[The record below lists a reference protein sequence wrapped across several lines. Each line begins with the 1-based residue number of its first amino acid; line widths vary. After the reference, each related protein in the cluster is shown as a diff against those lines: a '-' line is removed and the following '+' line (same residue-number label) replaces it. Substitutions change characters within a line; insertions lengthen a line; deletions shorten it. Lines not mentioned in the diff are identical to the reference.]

1 MKSGDLAPTF
11 AMVVVQVGFAGLNVV
26 SKLAMDSGMNP
37 FVMVSYRQVIATV
50 FLGPVAYFLE
60 RKSRLEITRSILFQI
75 FLCSIFG
82 ATLNQLLYFLGLKYS
97 TPTIACA
104 LSNILPAIT
113 FVMAVPFK
121 IETVGIK
128 RISGQAKVVGTI
140 LCVGGAMFMTFYK
153 GEQINIGSSGIH
165 WRSAERMENTNSSNE
180 DENMILGSILVVAS
194 CFAWAIWFIIQAKMS
209 KTFASP
215 YTSSAIMCFM
225 GSIECVII
233 GGCIVRDI
241 SEWAVGLNI
250 RLVAALYTGVVGS
263 GIAFSL
269 MSWCIQ
275 RRGPLYVSMFS
286 PLLLIIVAVLGW
298 TILDEKLYVGSAV
311 GSALI
316 IIGLYSVLWGKG
328 REMEEVGNVGG
339 KTLEEHGKGTAIGG
353 LELPKYSVA
362 VLDPKMKPLQSEG
375 DAAIK
380 MPEVDKERSG
390 MHSIDCSCFGL
401 LKKNG
406 K

>member
-1 MKSGDLAPTF
+1 
-11 AMVVVQVGFAGLNVV
+11 MVVVQVGFAGLNVV

-60 RKSRLEITRSILFQI
+60 R
-75 FLCSIFG
+75 

-113 FVMAVPFK
+113 FVLAVPIK

-153 GEQINIGSSGIH
+153 GERINIGSSGIH

-225 GSIECVII
+225 GSIECAII

-250 RLVAALYTGVVGS
+250 RLVAALYTGVIGS

-316 IIGLYSVLWGKG
+316 IVGLYSVLWGKG
-328 REMEEVGNVGG
+328 REMEVGNVGG
-339 KTLEEHGKGTAIGG
+339 KTLEEHGEGTAIGG

-362 VLDPKMKPLQSEG
+362 ILDPKMKPLQSEG

-380 MPEVDKERSG
+380 MPEVDKEGSG
-390 MHSIDCSCFGL
+390 THFIDCSCFGL

>member
-1 MKSGDLAPTF
+1 
-11 AMVVVQVGFAGLNVV
+11 MVVVQVGFAGLNVV

-60 RKSRLEITRSILFQI
+60 R
-75 FLCSIFG
+75 

-113 FVMAVPFK
+113 FVIAVPFK
-121 IETVGIK
+121 EVK
-128 RISGQAKVVGTI
+128 LQNRDSGDKEDIRAGKGCWDNI
-140 LCVGGAMFMTFYK
+140 MCRGAMFMTFYK
-153 GEQINIGSSGIH
+153 GERINIGSSGIH

-316 IIGLYSVLWGKG
+316 IVGLYSVLWGKG
-328 REMEEVGNVGG
+328 REMEEIGNVGG
-339 KTLEEHGKGTAIGG
+339 RTLEEHGQGTAIGG

-380 MPEVDKERSG
+380 MPEVDRERSG